1 MTAPAQP
8 SPLAPGPVRSGPST
22 IRDLIVQRLG
32 VPVAPFFNRQGPTF
46 GATATVILKQDPTRV
61 AFVLVNPSGSDF
73 LIAPT
78 RFGNPLVFGLR
89 AQAGGGTIVGV
100 WDEDGEMIAE
110 EWQVISTGGAGVL
123 ALYEYLIVVGPG
135 PGHGP

>member
-78 RFGNPLVFGLR
+78 RFGNPLAFGLR
-89 AQAGGGTIVGV
+89 AQAGGGTIVRG
-100 WDEDGEMIAE
+100 WDEVGELIAA
-110 EWQVISTGGAGVL
+110 EWQVVSDRGARAVS
-123 ALYEYLIVVGPG
+123 ASR
-135 PGHGP
+135 

>member
-1 MTAPAQP
+1 M
-8 SPLAPGPVRSGPST
+8 GRGGGVRAG
-22 IRDLIVQRLG
+22 LL
-32 VPVAPFFNRQGPTF
+32 FNRQGPTF
-46 GATATVILKQDPTRV
+46 GATATVILKQAPTRV

-110 EWQVISTGGAGVL
+110 EWQVISTPRAGVL
-123 ALYEYLIVVGPG
+123 PLSPCLIVPG
-135 PGHGP
+135 PPPRHPALT

>member
-1 MTAPAQP
+1 M
-8 SPLAPGPVRSGPST
+8 GRGGGVRAG
-22 IRDLIVQRLG
+22 LL
-32 VPVAPFFNRQGPTF
+32 FNRQGPTF
-46 GATATVILKQDPTRV
+46 GATATVILKQAPTRV

-110 EWQVISTGGAGVL
+110 EWHGISTRRPPRAPLLDDLIL
-123 ALYEYLIVVGPG
+123 AAP
-135 PGHGP
+135 PPRPPAH

>member
-1 MTAPAQP
+1 M
-8 SPLAPGPVRSGPST
+8 GRGGGVRAG
-22 IRDLIVQRLG
+22 LL
-32 VPVAPFFNRQGPTF
+32 FNRQGPTF
-46 GATATVILKQDPTRV
+46 GATATVILKQAPTRV

-110 EWQVISTGGAGVL
+110 EWQGVSTRGAGGL
-123 ALYEYLIVVGPG
+123 APYGDPIGVGPAPGPG
-135 PGHGP
+135 P

>member
-89 AQAGGGTIVGV
+89 AQAGGGTIV
-100 WDEDGEMIAE
+100 AE